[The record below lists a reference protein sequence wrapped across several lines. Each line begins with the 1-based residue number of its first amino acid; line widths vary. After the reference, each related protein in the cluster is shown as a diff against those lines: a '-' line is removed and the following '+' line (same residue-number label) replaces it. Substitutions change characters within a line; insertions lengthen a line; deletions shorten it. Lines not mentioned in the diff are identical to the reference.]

1 MKLSTLLIFCFT
13 CSVLT
18 SQTPTYDEVF
28 QLEPYNYI
36 LGTHAIGGKYQFTN
50 ESRLI
55 EQSKHVRAMGSN
67 ILKISLGRSSP
78 KVYGLSQIKTNSTL
92 ELFKSN
98 PDYKMAFDM
107 DFKYIFAWV
116 HSLTDVRWKQGIDK
130 DGEQKLYEEMFEF
143 VSYLLTT
150 YNNSGKTF
158 MIGNWE
164 GDWLLHK
171 NYDRYMTPS
180 KSHVKNMTKW
190 FKIRQKAID
199 DAKKMTTHENVFVYH
214 YIEVNLATKGMEGE
228 VCVSESVLPKV
239 NVDFV
244 SYSSY
249 EAIKNK
255 NFEGKKQTLT
265 DILNYLEGK
274 LKPKKNL
281 PFKRRVFIGEYGYHA
296 NKKNPQTFQKQF
308 EETKEIMQIALELD
322 LPFALHW
329 TMYNNEYAKNGD
341 SKQMSLISEEGEKM
355 PLYFFHQN
363 YYKRMNAF
371 LKEYKIKNNSYP
383 DSEAFKKEALNILRT
398 L

>member
-1 MKLSTLLIFCFT
+1 MKPYIFLIYFFAYNLLFC
-13 CSVLT
+13 
-18 SQTPTYDEVF
+18 QTPTYDKVF
-28 QLEPYNYI
+28 KLEPYNFV
-36 LGTHAIGGKYQFTN
+36 LGTHAIGGEYQFTN

-67 ILKISLGRSSP
+67 ILKISLGKNSP
-78 KVYGLSQIKTNSTL
+78 KSYGMKPVDVKSTL
-92 ELFKSN
+92 ELFHSN
-98 PDYKMAFDM
+98 SDYKTVFDM

-116 HSLTDVRWKQGIDK
+116 HSLTNVGWKNGIDK
-130 DGEQKLYEEMFEF
+130 ADEKVLYDEMFEF
-143 VSYLLTT
+143 VTYLLKT
-150 YNNSGKTF
+150 YSNTGKTF

-171 NYDRYMTPS
+171 NYDRHMTPTRP
-180 KSHVKNMTKW
+180 HVKNMTKW

-214 YIEVNLATKGMEGE
+214 YIEVNLAIKGMEGE
-228 VCVSESVLPKV
+228 VCVSENILPKV

-255 NFEGKKQTLT
+255 NFEKKKQTLT
-265 DILNYLEGK
+265 EILNYLEGK

-281 PFKRRVFIGEYGYHA
+281 PFNRRVFIGEYGYHA
-296 NKKNPQTFQKQF
+296 NKNKPQTFQKQF

-322 LPFALHW
+322 IPFALHW
-329 TMYNNEYAKNGD
+329 TMYNNEYTKSGI
-341 SKQMSLISEEGEKM
+341 SKQMSLISEEGEKR

-363 YYKRMNAF
+363 YYKRINAF
-371 LKEYKIKNNSYP
+371 LKEYNIKNNSYP

>member
-1 MKLSTLLIFCFT
+1 
-13 CSVLT
+13 
-18 SQTPTYDEVF
+18 
-28 QLEPYNYI
+28 
-36 LGTHAIGGKYQFTN
+36 
-50 ESRLI
+50 
-55 EQSKHVRAMGSN
+55 
-67 ILKISLGRSSP
+67 
-78 KVYGLSQIKTNSTL
+78 
-92 ELFKSN
+92 
-98 PDYKMAFDM
+98 
-107 DFKYIFAWV
+107 
-116 HSLTDVRWKQGIDK
+116 
-130 DGEQKLYEEMFEF
+130 
-143 VSYLLTT
+143 
-150 YNNSGKTF
+150 
-158 MIGNWE
+158 
-164 GDWLLHK
+164 
-171 NYDRYMTPS
+171 MTPS

-341 SKQMSLISEEGEKM
+341 SKQMSLISEEGEKR

-383 DSEAFKKEALNILRT
+383 DSEAFKKEALNILKT